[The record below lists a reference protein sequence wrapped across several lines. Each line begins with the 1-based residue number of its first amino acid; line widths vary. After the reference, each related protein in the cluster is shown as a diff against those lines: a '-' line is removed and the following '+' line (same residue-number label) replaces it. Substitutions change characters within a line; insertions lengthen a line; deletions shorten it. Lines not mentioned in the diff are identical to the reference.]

1 MPQTVALI
9 GGTGRLGPGLALRLS
24 RGGLPVTIGSREL
37 QHALDVAER
46 VTALGGV
53 ARIRGATNADAA
65 AGADLAILTVPYEAQ
80 AGLLPDLAGALA
92 GKVVVSTT
100 VPVRF
105 DPALGPVAVRVAEG
119 SAAEQVAAL
128 LPTSQIV
135 AGFHTVSSVHLS
147 RLDRDLDEDVLLCGD
162 DEGAKADVRQI
173 AGVIPGVRVVDAGR
187 LGNAQH
193 LEQLTVL
200 LLSINR
206 LSHRSV
212 GVRLT
217 GLDLRGWA
225 ATRTGCGRPAQ
236 PARCRREGRRSLL
249 RLAPCPS
256 SPSRRRGEAGA
267 RAHRPPS
274 RRPSPCISRS
284 AGVTRARS

>member
-24 RGGLPVTIGSREL
+24 RGGLPVIIGSRDL
-37 QHALDVAER
+37 QHAHDIAER

-53 ARIRGATNADAA
+53 ATIRGATNADAG

-80 AGLLPDLAGALA
+80 AGLLPELAGALA

-105 DPALGPVAVRVAEG
+105 DPALGPVALRVPEG

-128 LPTSQIV
+128 LPSSRIV

-162 DEGAKADVRQI
+162 DEGAKADARRI

-187 LGNAQH
+187 LGNAHH

-206 LSHRSV
+206 LSRRSV
-212 GVRLT
+212 GVHLT
-217 GLDLRGWA
+217 GL
-225 ATRTGCGRPAQ
+225 
-236 PARCRREGRRSLL
+236 
-249 RLAPCPS
+249 
-256 SPSRRRGEAGA
+256 
-267 RAHRPPS
+267 
-274 RRPSPCISRS
+274 
-284 AGVTRARS
+284 

>member
-24 RGGLPVTIGSREL
+24 RGGLPVVIGSRDL
-37 QHALDVAER
+37 QHALEVAER

-80 AGLLPDLAGALA
+80 AGLLPELAGALA

-100 VPVRF
+100 VPVHF
-105 DPALGPVAVRVAEG
+105 DAALGPVAVRVAEG

-128 LPTSQIV
+128 LPSSRIV

-162 DEGAKADVRQI
+162 DEGAKADARRI

-187 LGNAQH
+187 LGNAHH

-206 LSHRSV
+206 LSRRSV
-212 GVRLT
+212 GVHLT
-217 GLDLRGWA
+217 GL
-225 ATRTGCGRPAQ
+225 
-236 PARCRREGRRSLL
+236 
-249 RLAPCPS
+249 
-256 SPSRRRGEAGA
+256 
-267 RAHRPPS
+267 
-274 RRPSPCISRS
+274 
-284 AGVTRARS
+284 

>member
-24 RGGLPVTIGSREL
+24 RGGLPVIIGSRDL

-46 VTALGGV
+46 VTALGGA
-53 ARIRGATNADAA
+53 ARIRGATNIDAA
-65 AGADLAILTVPYEAQ
+65 AGGDLAILTVPYEAQ
-80 AGLLPDLAGALA
+80 AGLLPDLAAALG

-105 DPALGPVAVRVAEG
+105 DPALGPVAVTVAEG

-128 LPTSQIV
+128 LPASRIV
-135 AGFHTVSSVHLS
+135 GGFHTVSSVHLS
-147 RLDRDLDEDVLLCGD
+147 RPDRDLDEDVLLCGD
-162 DEGAKADVRQI
+162 DDDAKAEVRRI
-173 AGVIPGVRVVDAGR
+173 AGLIPGVRVVDAGR
-187 LGNAQH
+187 LGNSHH

-206 LSHRSV
+206 LSRRSV

-217 GLDLRGWA
+217 GL
-225 ATRTGCGRPAQ
+225 
-236 PARCRREGRRSLL
+236 
-249 RLAPCPS
+249 
-256 SPSRRRGEAGA
+256 
-267 RAHRPPS
+267 
-274 RRPSPCISRS
+274 
-284 AGVTRARS
+284 

>member
-1 MPQTVALI
+1 VPQTVALI

-24 RGGLPVTIGSREL
+24 HAGLPVIIGSRDRK
-37 QHALDVAER
+37 HALDVAER

-53 ARIRGATNADAA
+53 ARIRGTTNADAA
-65 AGADLAILTVPYEAQ
+65 SAGDLAILTVPYEAQ
-80 AGLLPDLAGALA
+80 VGLLPELTGALA

-105 DPALGPVAVRVAEG
+105 DPALGPVAVTVAEG

-128 LPTSQIV
+128 LPTSRIV
-135 AGFHTVSSVHLS
+135 GGFHTVSSAHLG

-162 DEGAKADVRQI
+162 DDGAKEDAGRI

-187 LGNAQH
+187 LGNAHH
-193 LEQLTVL
+193 LEELTVL

-206 LSHRSV
+206 LSRRSV

-217 GLDLRGWA
+217 GL
-225 ATRTGCGRPAQ
+225 
-236 PARCRREGRRSLL
+236 
-249 RLAPCPS
+249 
-256 SPSRRRGEAGA
+256 
-267 RAHRPPS
+267 
-274 RRPSPCISRS
+274 
-284 AGVTRARS
+284 

>member
-1 MPQTVALI
+1 MPQTIALI

-24 RGGLPVTIGSREL
+24 RGGLPVLIGSRDL

-46 VTALGGV
+46 VTALGG
-53 ARIRGATNADAA
+53 AASIRGATNADAA
-65 AGADLAILTVPYEAQ
+65 ATGDMAILTVPYEAQ
-80 AGLLPDLAGALA
+80 AGLLPTLATALA

-105 DPALGPVAVRVAEG
+105 DPTLGPVAMDVADG

-128 LPTSQIV
+128 LPGSRIV
-135 AGFHTVSSVHLS
+135 GGFHTVSSAHLS

-162 DEGAKADVRQI
+162 DGGATAEVRRI
-173 AGVIPGVRVVDAGR
+173 VGVIPGLRVVDAGR
-187 LGNAQH
+187 LGNATH

-206 LSHRSV
+206 LSRRTV

-217 GLDLRGWA
+217 GL
-225 ATRTGCGRPAQ
+225 
-236 PARCRREGRRSLL
+236 
-249 RLAPCPS
+249 
-256 SPSRRRGEAGA
+256 
-267 RAHRPPS
+267 
-274 RRPSPCISRS
+274 
-284 AGVTRARS
+284 

>member
-24 RGGLPVTIGSREL
+24 RGGLHVIIGYRDL
-37 QHALDVAER
+37 QHAIDVAER
-46 VTALGGV
+46 VTALGGQ
-53 ARIRGATNADAA
+53 AQIRGATNADAA
-65 AGADLAILTVPYEAQ
+65 AAGDQAILTVPYEAQ
-80 AGLLPDLAGALA
+80 TGLLPELAGALG

-105 DPALGPVAVRVAEG
+105 DPALGPVAVTVAEG

-128 LPTSQIV
+128 LPTSRIV
-135 AGFHTVSSVHLS
+135 GGFHTVSSVHLS

-162 DEGAKADVRQI
+162 DGAKAEVRRI

-206 LSHRSV
+206 LSRRSV
-212 GVRLT
+212 GVR
-217 GLDLRGWA
+217 R
-225 ATRTGCGRPAQ
+225 
-236 PARCRREGRRSLL
+236 
-249 RLAPCPS
+249 
-256 SPSRRRGEAGA
+256 
-267 RAHRPPS
+267 
-274 RRPSPCISRS
+274 
-284 AGVTRARS
+284 

>member
-24 RGGLPVTIGSREL
+24 RGDLPVTIGSREL

-53 ARIRGATNADAA
+53 ARIMGATNADAA

-128 LPTSQIV
+128 LPTSRIV

-217 GLDLRGWA
+217 GL
-225 ATRTGCGRPAQ
+225 
-236 PARCRREGRRSLL
+236 
-249 RLAPCPS
+249 
-256 SPSRRRGEAGA
+256 
-267 RAHRPPS
+267 
-274 RRPSPCISRS
+274 
-284 AGVTRARS
+284 

>member
-24 RGGLPVTIGSREL
+24 RGGLPVIIGSRDL

-46 VTALGGV
+46 VTALGGA

-65 AGADLAILTVPYEAQ
+65 AGGDLAILTVPYEAQ
-80 AGLLPDLAGALA
+80 AVLLPELAGALG

-105 DPALGPVAVRVAEG
+105 DPALGPVAVTVAEG

-128 LPTSQIV
+128 LPTSRIV
-135 AGFHTVSSVHLS
+135 GGFHTVSSVHLS

-162 DEGAKADVRQI
+162 DDDAKAEVRRI

-187 LGNAQH
+187 LGNAHH

-206 LSHRSV
+206 LSRRSV

-217 GLDLRGWA
+217 GL
-225 ATRTGCGRPAQ
+225 
-236 PARCRREGRRSLL
+236 
-249 RLAPCPS
+249 
-256 SPSRRRGEAGA
+256 
-267 RAHRPPS
+267 
-274 RRPSPCISRS
+274 
-284 AGVTRARS
+284 

>member
-24 RGGLPVTIGSREL
+24 RGGLPVIIGSRDL

-46 VTALGGV
+46 VTALGGA

-65 AGADLAILTVPYEAQ
+65 AGGDLAILTVPYEAQ
-80 AGLLPDLAGALA
+80 AVLLPELAGALG

-105 DPALGPVAVRVAEG
+105 DPALGPVAVTVAEG

-128 LPTSQIV
+128 LPTSRIV
-135 AGFHTVSSVHLS
+135 GGFHTVSSVHLS
-147 RLDRDLDEDVLLCGD
+147 HLDRDLDEDVLLCGD
-162 DEGAKADVRQI
+162 DDAKAEVRRI

-187 LGNAQH
+187 LGNAHH

-206 LSHRSV
+206 LSRRSV

-217 GLDLRGWA
+217 GL
-225 ATRTGCGRPAQ
+225 
-236 PARCRREGRRSLL
+236 
-249 RLAPCPS
+249 
-256 SPSRRRGEAGA
+256 
-267 RAHRPPS
+267 
-274 RRPSPCISRS
+274 
-284 AGVTRARS
+284 

>member
-92 GKVVVSTT
+92 GKVVVRTT

-128 LPTSQIV
+128 LPTSRIV

-162 DEGAKADVRQI
+162 DEGAKADASRI

-206 LSHRSV
+206 LSRRSV

-217 GLDLRGWA
+217 GL
-225 ATRTGCGRPAQ
+225 
-236 PARCRREGRRSLL
+236 
-249 RLAPCPS
+249 
-256 SPSRRRGEAGA
+256 
-267 RAHRPPS
+267 
-274 RRPSPCISRS
+274 
-284 AGVTRARS
+284 

>member
-128 LPTSQIV
+128 LPTSRIV

-162 DEGAKADVRQI
+162 DEGAKTDVRQI

-206 LSHRSV
+206 LARRSV

-217 GLDLRGWA
+217 GL
-225 ATRTGCGRPAQ
+225 
-236 PARCRREGRRSLL
+236 
-249 RLAPCPS
+249 
-256 SPSRRRGEAGA
+256 
-267 RAHRPPS
+267 
-274 RRPSPCISRS
+274 
-284 AGVTRARS
+284 